1 MLKKTINEY
10 MVNNFSLAVQ
20 SSYEDVLMHPES
32 ETREEEIQMLVDQVY
47 KAGFREGMQFLEW
60 LIQY

>member
-10 MVNNFSLAVQ
+10 MVNNFSGAVQ

-32 ETREEEIQMLVDQVY
+32 ETREEELQNVF
-47 KAGFREGMQFLEW
+47 G
-60 LIQY
+60 